1 MLIRIEQIIISNTSR
16 RNIKRELANIK
27 QGMILLIILLKS
39 KTSNITLL
47 LLSVC
52 KFKLLGIS
60 S

>member
-47 LLSVC
+47 LLSVY